1 MAKLLLFLL
10 RTTDNNELGFFYANF
25 LCDCSDIMILKKREV
40 ELLNFIGIIQ
50 GKNTQFLSCNGLLKE
65 FILPKIGKTI
75 QCTFLVIFENMT
87 LIKKWFFVPTSCI
100 IVHAGSPNDQIL
112 TIHWQIS
119 WLPALWA
126 WSYASILIQ

>member
-50 GKNTQFLSCNGLLKE
+50 GKNTQFLWTTQG
-65 FILPKIGKTI
+65 IY
-75 QCTFLVIFENMT
+75 
-87 LIKKWFFVPTSCI
+87 I
-100 IVHAGSPNDQIL
+100 I
-112 TIHWQIS
+112 
-119 WLPALWA
+119 
-126 WSYASILIQ
+126 

>member
-1 MAKLLLFLL
+1 MAIKLLFLL
-10 RTTDNNELGFFYANF
+10 RTTVNKEFGFFYANF

-75 QCTFLVIFENMT
+75 Q
-87 LIKKWFFVPTSCI
+87 
-100 IVHAGSPNDQIL
+100 
-112 TIHWQIS
+112 
-119 WLPALWA
+119 
-126 WSYASILIQ
+126 